1 MGGRASSTGFFQ
13 TCNPDR
19 GKACTHGAKHKGHW
33 SFKVPTCSH
42 KQVVRCMNLIDEPGS
57 FTAWGPGNP
66 LTFVFG
72 RNPAIGANPPVINKL
87 KTMLGHHG
95 LGILV
100 ARDATPCLFDPYQ
113 LRLKT
118 HKHVGNLLQD
128 TLLALVFVFVL
139 ISWEI
144 LNRMLGPMVG
154 SIVTMPKMY
163 DAQLL
168 SLFLIQVGFYF
179 KDPGNP

>member
-1 MGGRASSTGFFQ
+1 M
-13 TCNPDR
+13 
-19 GKACTHGAKHKGHW
+19 H
-33 SFKVPTCSH
+33 
-42 KQVVRCMNLIDEPGS
+42 LINKPGS
-57 FTAWGPGNP
+57 VTTWGPGNP
-66 LTFVFG
+66 LTFVFS
-72 RNPAIGANPPVINKL
+72 RNPAIGTPPPMVHKL
-87 KTMLGHHG
+87 ETMLGHHG
-95 LGILV
+95 FGSLV
-100 ARDATPCLFDPYQ
+100 ARDASPGLLDPNQ

-163 DAQLL
+163 DVQLL
-168 SLFLIQVGFYF
+168 SLFLSQVGFYF